1 MQNRLI
7 THLMRCDYMK
17 TSNFKKKYAG
27 IVQKFQSMVDDTVEV
42 GIKLF
47 LTYFLRSCIG
57 TYHYHIRTIQYCHF
71 VVLRY

>member
-1 MQNRLI
+1 
-7 THLMRCDYMK
+7 MK

-27 IVQKFQSMVDDTVEV
+27 IVQKFQSVVDDTVEV

-47 LTYFLRSCIG
+47 LTCFLRSCIG
-57 TYHYHIRTIQYCHF
+57 TYHYHIRAIQYCHF